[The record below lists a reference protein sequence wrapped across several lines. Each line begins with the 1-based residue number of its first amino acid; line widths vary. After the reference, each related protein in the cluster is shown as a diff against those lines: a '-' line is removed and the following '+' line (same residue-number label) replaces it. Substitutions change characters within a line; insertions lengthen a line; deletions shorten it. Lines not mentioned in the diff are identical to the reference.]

1 MKVMHVGQQV
11 RATHGLT
18 SSHPSGWIV
27 SRGTHGVVTKVV
39 NSEPLLYSAE
49 FRVFDGEARVV
60 TVKGIS
66 SRDIMP
72 LVPAQRVPDPSLSM
86 VS

>member
-18 SSHPSGWIV
+18 STHPGGWIV
-27 SRGTHGVVTKVV
+27 SRGSHGVVTKVV
-39 NSEPLLYSAE
+39 NSDPLLYSAE
-49 FRVFDGEARVV
+49 FRVFDGEAKVV

-66 SRDIMP
+66 NRDIMP
-72 LVPAQRVPDPSLSM
+72 LVPAQRMPDPSLSM

>member
-18 SSHPSGWIV
+18 STHPGGWIV
-27 SRGTHGVVTKVV
+27 NRGSHGVVTKVV
-39 NSEPLLYSAE
+39 NSDPLLYSAE
-49 FRVFDGEARVV
+49 FRVFDGEAKVV

-66 SRDIMP
+66 NRDIMP
-72 LVPAQRVPDPSLSM
+72 LVPAQRMPDPSLSM

>member
-18 SSHPSGWIV
+18 SSRPSGWII
-27 SRGTHGVVTKVV
+27 SRGAHGVVTKVK
-39 NSEPLLYSAE
+39 NSDPMLYSAE
-49 FRVFDGEARVV
+49 FQVFDGVARVV

-66 SRDIMP
+66 NRDIMP
-72 LVPAQRVPDPSLSM
+72 LVPAQRVPEPSYDL